1 MFSFKS
7 DVQEGVF
14 STSFSSKD
22 DSPLTKN
29 GSTDICEQGVVSVV
43 SNISSFLY
51 KVQNIYKKIKYIY
64 YKYTFIRKV

>member
-7 DVQEGVF
+7 DIQEGVF

-22 DSPLTKN
+22 DSLLTQN
-29 GSTDICEQGVVSVV
+29 GSTDTCGKGVVSVV

-51 KVQNIYKKIKYIY
+51 KV
-64 YKYTFIRKV
+64 

>member
-7 DVQEGVF
+7 DIQEGVF

-22 DSPLTKN
+22 DSPLTQN
-29 GSTDICEQGVVSVV
+29 GSTDTCEQCVVSVV

>member
-7 DVQEGVF
+7 DIQEGVF

-22 DSPLTKN
+22 VSPLTQN
-29 GSTDICEQGVVSVV
+29 GSTDTCEQGVVSVV

-51 KVQNIYKKIKYIY
+51 KV
-64 YKYTFIRKV
+64 

>member
-22 DSPLTKN
+22 DSPLTQN
-29 GSTDICEQGVVSVV
+29 DSTDTCEQGVV

-51 KVQNIYKKIKYIY
+51 KV
-64 YKYTFIRKV
+64 

>member
-7 DVQEGVF
+7 DIQEGVF

-22 DSPLTKN
+22 DSPLTQN
-29 GSTDICEQGVVSVV
+29 GSTDTCEQGVVS
-43 SNISSFLY
+43 NISVFLY

>member
-14 STSFSSKD
+14 PTSFSNKD
-22 DSPLTKN
+22 DSPLTQN
-29 GSTDICEQGVVSVV
+29 GSTDTCEQGVVCVV

-51 KVQNIYKKIKYIY
+51 KVQNIYKKI
-64 YKYTFIRKV
+64 